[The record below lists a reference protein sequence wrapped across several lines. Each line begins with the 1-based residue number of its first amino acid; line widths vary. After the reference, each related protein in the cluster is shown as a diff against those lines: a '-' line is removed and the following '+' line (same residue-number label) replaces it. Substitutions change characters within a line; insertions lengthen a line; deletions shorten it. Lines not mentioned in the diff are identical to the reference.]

1 MAMELPAMVTNRVGK
16 EGTMVTIKLA
26 ARWDGTPKS
35 LTHPEHGWI
44 RFLEIRN
51 IAHATYLD
59 EPPGWR
65 IVVCDER
72 RFTQLIPILQKY
84 GVYGTHTWTYDI
96 HP

>member
-1 MAMELPAMVTNRVGK
+1 VVTDRVK
-16 EGTMVTIKLA
+16 ENDMNSIKIA
-26 ARWDGTPKS
+26 AGWDGSPMS

-65 IVVCDER
+65 IVVIDEEKFIR
-72 RFTQLIPILQKY
+72 LIPILQKY
-84 GVYGTHTWTYDI
+84 GIYGIHEWKYDTH
-96 HP
+96 

>member
-1 MAMELPAMVTNRVGK
+1 MVTDRVK
-16 EGTMVTIKLA
+16 ENDMNSIKIA
-26 ARWDGTPKS
+26 AGWDGSPMS

-44 RFLEIRN
+44 RFLEVRG
-51 IAHATYLD
+51 IAYATYLD

>member
-1 MAMELPAMVTNRVGK
+1 MAMELPAMVKSSVGK

-44 RFLEIRN
+44 RFLEARG

-65 IVVCDER
+65 IVVIDEEKFIR
-72 RFTQLIPILQKY
+72 LIPILQKY
-84 GVYGTHTWTYDI
+84 GVYGIHEWKYDTH
-96 HP
+96 

>member
-1 MAMELPAMVTNRVGK
+1 MAPELPAMVKSSVGK
-16 EGTMVTIKLA
+16 EGAMTSIKLA
-26 ARWDGTPKS
+26 AGWDGSTKA
-35 LTHPEHGWI
+35 LTHPEHEWI
-44 RFLEIRN
+44 RFLETRG
-51 IAHATYLD
+51 IAYATYLD

>member
-1 MAMELPAMVTNRVGK
+1 MALEPQTVVKSSVGK

-26 ARWDGTPKS
+26 AGWDGTPES

-65 IVVCDER
+65 IVVEDEE
-72 RFTQLIPILQKY
+72 RFMQLVPILQKY
-84 GVYGTHTWTYDI
+84 GIYGIHEWTYDT
-96 HP
+96 H

>member
-1 MAMELPAMVTNRVGK
+1 MELPALVKSSVGK

-59 EPPGWR
+59 EPPG
-65 IVVCDER
+65 
-72 RFTQLIPILQKY
+72 
-84 GVYGTHTWTYDI
+84 
-96 HP
+96 

>member
-1 MAMELPAMVTNRVGK
+1 MAMELPAMVTDRVK
-16 EGTMVTIKLA
+16 ENDMNSIKIA
-26 ARWDGTPKS
+26 AGWDGSPMS

-44 RFLEIRN
+44 RFLEARG
-51 IAHATYLD
+51 IAYAAYLD
-59 EPPGWR
+59 EPAGWR

>member
-1 MAMELPAMVTNRVGK
+1 
-16 EGTMVTIKLA
+16 MVTIKLA
-26 ARWDGTPKS
+26 AGWDGTPES

-44 RFLEIRN
+44 RFLEARG
-51 IAHATYLD
+51 IAYAAYLS
-59 EPPGWR
+59 EPAGWR

-72 RFTQLIPILQKY
+72 RFAQLIPILQKY

>member
-1 MAMELPAMVTNRVGK
+1 VVTDRVK
-16 EGTMVTIKLA
+16 ENDMNSIKIA
-26 ARWDGTPKS
+26 AGWDGSPMS

-65 IVVCDER
+65 IVVIDEEKFIR
-72 RFTQLIPILQKY
+72 LIPILQKY
-84 GVYGTHTWTYDI
+84 GIYGIHEWTYDI
-96 HP
+96 H

>member
-1 MAMELPAMVTNRVGK
+1 MVKSSVGK
-16 EGTMVTIKLA
+16 EGAMVTIKLA
-26 ARWDGTPKS
+26 ARRDGTPES

-65 IVVCDER
+65 IVVIDEEKFIR
-72 RFTQLIPILQKY
+72 LIPILQKY
-84 GVYGTHTWTYDI
+84 GIYGIHEWTYDT
-96 HP
+96 H